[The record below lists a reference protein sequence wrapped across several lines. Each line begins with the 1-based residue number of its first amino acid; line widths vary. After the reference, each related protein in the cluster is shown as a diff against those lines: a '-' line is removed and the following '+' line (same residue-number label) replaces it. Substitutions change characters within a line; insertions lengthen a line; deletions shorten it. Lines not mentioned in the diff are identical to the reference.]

1 MNDFKNPEGYA
12 DPTAYHAIKKTQG
25 EDMEKGT
32 VIKYKDSRG
41 SETLMVTLGSDGEV
55 VTGITLMPTRRGG
68 AVPVCGMYASP
79 ERIRYMYFNSIPDYE
94 VAMYASDDDLTSLLT
109 AVAGYIGLEI
119 VSDKEMPAEDE
130 EPVKTAPAA
139 SDARVIQL
147 ETEARIYK
155 GLYESLLAKVTA

>member
-12 DPTAYHAIKKTQG
+12 DPTAYHAITKIQG

-55 VTGITLMPTRRGG
+55 VTGITLMPSRRNG
-68 AVPVCGMYASP
+68 AIPVCGLYASP
-79 ERIRYMYFNSIPDYE
+79 ERIRYMYINSIPDYE
-94 VAMYASDDDLTSLLT
+94 VAMYASDDDLTALLT

-139 SDARVIQL
+139 SDARIVEL

-155 GLYESLLAKVTA
+155 GLYETLLAKVTA

>member
-12 DPTAYHAIKKTQG
+12 DPTAYHAITKIQG

-32 VIKYKDSRG
+32 VIKYKDNRG

-55 VTGITLMPTRRGG
+55 VTGITLMPSRRNG
-68 AVPVCGMYASP
+68 AVPVCGLYASP
-79 ERIRYMYFNSIPDYE
+79 ERIRYMYINSIPDYE
-94 VAMYASDDDLTSLLT
+94 VAMRASDDDLTALLT

-130 EPVKTAPAA
+130 EHVKTAPAA

>member
-12 DPTAYHAIKKTQG
+12 DPTAYHAIKKIQG
-25 EDMEKGT
+25 ENMEKGT
-32 VIKYKDSRG
+32 VIKYKDNRG

-55 VTGITLMPTRRGG
+55 VTGITLMPSRRNG
-68 AVPVCGMYASP
+68 AIPVCGLYASP

-94 VAMYASDDDLTSLLT
+94 IAMYASDDDLTSLLT

>member
-12 DPTAYHAIKKTQG
+12 DPTAYHAITKIQG

-41 SETLMVTLGSDGEV
+41 SEKLMVTLGSDGEV

-68 AVPVCGMYASP
+68 AVPVCGMHASP
-79 ERIRYMYFNSIPDYE
+79 ERIRYMYINSIPDYE
-94 VAMYASDDDLTSLLT
+94 VAKYASDDDLTALLT

-119 VSDKEMPAEDE
+119 VSDKEMPAEE
-130 EPVKTAPAA
+130 EKPVKTAPAA
-139 SDARVIQL
+139 SDARV
-147 ETEARIYK
+147 
-155 GLYESLLAKVTA
+155 YESLLAKVTA

>member
-12 DPTAYHAIKKTQG
+12 DPTAYHAIKKIQG
-25 EDMEKGT
+25 ENMEKGT
-32 VIKYKDSRG
+32 VIKYKDNRG

-55 VTGITLMPTRRGG
+55 VTGITLMPSRRNG
-68 AVPVCGMYASP
+68 AIPVCGLYASP

>member
-55 VTGITLMPTRRGG
+55 VTGITLMPSRRNG

-79 ERIRYMYFNSIPDYE
+79 ERIRYMYINSIPDYE
-94 VAMYASDDDLTSLLT
+94 VAKYASDDDLTALLT

-119 VSDKEMPAEDE
+119 VSDKEMPAEE
-130 EPVKTAPAA
+130 EKPVKTAPAA

>member
-12 DPTAYHAIKKTQG
+12 DPTAYHAITKIQG

-32 VIKYKDSRG
+32 VIKYKDNREN
-41 SETLMVTLGSDGEV
+41 ETLLVTLGSDGEV
-55 VTGITLMPTRRGG
+55 VTGITLMPTRRNG
-68 AVPVCGMYASP
+68 AIPVCGLYASP

-94 VAMYASDDDLTSLLT
+94 VVMYASDDDLTALLI

>member
-12 DPTAYHAIKKTQG
+12 DPTAYHAITKIQG

-55 VTGITLMPTRRGG
+55 VTGITLMPSRRNG
-68 AVPVCGMYASP
+68 AIPVCGMYASP
-79 ERIRYMYFNSIPDYE
+79 ERIRYMYINSIPDYE
-94 VAMYASDDDLTSLLT
+94 VAMYASDDDLTALLT

-119 VSDKEMPAEDE
+119 VSDKEMPAEE
-130 EPVKTAPAA
+130 EKPVKTAPAA
-139 SDARVIQL
+139 SDARIVEL

-155 GLYESLLAKVTA
+155 GLYETLLAKVTA

>member
-12 DPTAYHAIKKTQG
+12 DPTAYHAITKIQG

-32 VIKYKDSRG
+32 VIKYKDNRG

-94 VAMYASDDDLTSLLT
+94 VAMYASDDDLTALLT

-119 VSDKEMPAEDE
+119 VSDKETLVEDE

>member
-32 VIKYKDSRG
+32 VIKYKDNRD

-55 VTGITLMPTRRGG
+55 VTGITLMPSRRNG
-68 AVPVCGMYASP
+68 AVPVCGLYASP

-94 VAMYASDDDLTSLLT
+94 VAMYASDDDLTALLT

>member
-12 DPTAYHAIKKTQG
+12 DPTAYHAIKKIQG
-25 EDMEKGT
+25 ENMEKGT
-32 VIKYKDSRG
+32 VIKYKDNRG
-41 SETLMVTLGSDGEV
+41 NETLMVTLGSDGEV
-55 VTGITLMPTRRGG
+55 VTGITLMPSRRNG
-68 AVPVCGMYASP
+68 AIPVCGLYASP

>member
-32 VIKYKDSRG
+32 VIKYKDNRG
-41 SETLMVTLGSDGEV
+41 NETLMVTLGSDGEV
-55 VTGITLMPTRRGG
+55 VTGITLMPTRRNG
-68 AVPVCGMYASP
+68 AVPVCGLYASP

-94 VAMYASDDDLTSLLT
+94 VAMYASDDDLTACLT

-155 GLYESLLAKVTA
+155 GLYESLIAKVTA